1 LDKLQEAAEE
11 VQKMTQESEVKR
23 AEVSKKSQECQDLK
37 MDLAKQENAANEKQ
51 KEIVIKTETVN
62 KERVIAMRLADEAN
76 TDLAKAMPAL

>member
-1 LDKLQEAAEE
+1 
-11 VQKMTQESEVKR
+11 MTQESEVKR